1 VKHEKRQIRYTEN
14 GVITTLEFG
23 IDNISVEFRKLL
35 RSFFGQMNFSR
46 IKTRIKI
53 IQKIIRVFQ
62 YPHCVEATT

>member
-1 VKHEKRQIRYTEN
+1 MKENILIHFQGEWFDFVKHFDTFSRGMVCI
-14 GVITTLEFG
+14 
-23 IDNISVEFRKLL
+23 LL

-53 IQKIIRVFQ
+53 IQKVIRVFQ